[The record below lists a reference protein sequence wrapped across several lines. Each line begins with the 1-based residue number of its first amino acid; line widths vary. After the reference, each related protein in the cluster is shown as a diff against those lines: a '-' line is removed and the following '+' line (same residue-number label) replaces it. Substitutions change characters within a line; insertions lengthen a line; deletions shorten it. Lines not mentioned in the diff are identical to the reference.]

1 MTPTR
6 VPRPTLTAAAFLL
19 AGGLALLP
27 AGCGGGREQAAPGAP
42 GAERIKV
49 AYLGLTCEAPIFVA
63 QERGLFAEQGV
74 ETEIVRTDWDGLR
87 EGLAGGQFHANH
99 TLVMYALKGIEK
111 GSDIKITGG
120 VHTGCLRVQVP
131 PTSAIKTAADLKG
144 KRIGVPTHIGSPPYM
159 FACRVLAAA
168 GIDPSLEAKQV
179 TWVAMDPGLLGQ
191 RLQQGEL
198 DAVATADPIGTILE
212 GQGVVRTLADQA
224 TDAPYADEYCCAV
237 LVNGEF
243 ARRHPAAAAKVTKA
257 ILKAS
262 KWVQENPKAAAELG
276 VEKKYVAASAE
287 VNTQALMHLKYTP
300 AVARGRTSVEQAAA
314 DMQKAKLLGASTDP
328 AALAKRAWLDLDGV
342 TDEWVTAQ
350 AVERIDGARPRLLPA
365 AQFAALFGP
374 KGAGACPCCTSCC
387 VGESLTR

>member
-1 MTPTR
+1 MTPR
-6 VPRPTLTAAAFLL
+6 RILAAACVL
-19 AGGLALLP
+19 ASGLALVP
-27 AGCGGGREQAAPGAP
+27 AGCGGRGSNAQAPGES
-42 GAERIKV
+42 GAGKVKV

-99 TLVMYALKGIEK
+99 TLLMYALKGIEK
-111 GSDIKITGG
+111 ASDIKVTGG

-131 PTSAIKTAADLKG
+131 PNSAIKTAADLKG

-159 FACRVLAAA
+159 FASRVLAAA

-179 TWVAMDPGLLGQ
+179 TWVAMDPGLLGK
-191 RLQQGEL
+191 RLQDGEL
-198 DAVATADPIGTILE
+198 DAVATADPLGTILE
-212 GQGVVRTLADQA
+212 GQGIVRTIADQA
-224 TDAPYADEYCCAV
+224 TDAPYADEYCCV
-237 LVNGEF
+237 VVVNGEY
-243 ARRHPAAAAKVTKA
+243 ARQHPASAAKVTKA
-257 ILKAS
+257 ILKAA

-300 AVARGRTSVEQAAA
+300 AVARGKRSVEQAAA
-314 DMQKAKLLGASTDP
+314 DMQKAKLLGAATDP
-328 AALAKRAWLDLDGV
+328 AALAKRAWLDLPGV

-350 AVERIDGARPRLLPA
+350 VVERVPGGRPRLLGA

-374 KGAGACPCCTSCC
+374 KGNGACPCCTACC
-387 VGESLTR
+387 VGESLTQ